1 MKRQFR
7 KGTCFKFYKRNSSA
21 GTIVLIHGLGLN
33 LEVWNWQI
41 PFYSDY
47 NVLVYDLRGHGDST
61 KARSKPSLSDFVNQL
76 DDLFNYLQI
85 RRAILI
91 GFSLG
96 AMIARKFSIEF
107 SHKVKK
113 LVMLNSPNKQ
123 SASEKEEVVKRSKL
137 VLNKG
142 AAVTADAA
150 IERWYTNS
158 FRTKNKQMINLTK
171 FWIQANESIT
181 YSMIYPILYYGS
193 LELHGNFCNV
203 PTLILTCDQDFAN
216 GPVSTHKIAK
226 YFPNSTVVILKG
238 LRHMALIESPDTVN
252 HEVQKFLNS

>member
-1 MKRQFR
+1 
-7 KGTCFKFYKRNSSA
+7 
-21 GTIVLIHGLGLN
+21 
-33 LEVWNWQI
+33 
-41 PFYSDY
+41 
-47 NVLVYDLRGHGDST
+47 
-61 KARSKPSLSDFVNQL
+61 
-76 DDLFNYLQI
+76 
-85 RRAILI
+85 
-91 GFSLG
+91 
-96 AMIARKFSIEF
+96 MIARKFSIEF

-142 AAVTADAA
+142 AAATADAA

-171 FWIQANESIT
+171 FWIQANERIT

-203 PTLILTCDQDFAN
+203 PTLILTCDEDFAN

-226 YFPNSTVVILKG
+226 YFPNSKVVILKG
-238 LRHMALIESPDTVN
+238 LRHMALIESPETVN